1 MPYDI
6 YALANT
12 AAERIQSTGR
22 NTRFRVVSHYD
33 ADGIT
38 AAAVICKALY
48 REGFDFHVTLM
59 RNPFTQGIER
69 IKEEGNTHIIFT
81 DMGSGQLA
89 MIKDIQAEILI
100 IDHHQLKQ
108 EKPPDHI
115 FQINA
120 NQCRINGNSE
130 ACGASLAYAVAYAL
144 NKENIDLSRYAL
156 AGATGDKQYIGGFKG
171 FNKTLV
177 EQAIKHNVVSEHIGL
192 KLSQPTISEGLY
204 YSVEPYYKGLSG
216 DYTAIE
222 HLLKRL
228 KIPGD
233 TSYTHLPKDQQKQ
246 LHSALMLHLIQQ
258 GCESNIL
265 DTVIRTRYSSNQTYG
280 EMEQFADLLDACGKG
295 GYRDLGLSLCLGDD
309 NSYTQAKNHEQK
321 FKKTLLAALQ
331 EMDHNGVQETSSYR
345 YFYTEETSLGGVIGG
360 IATNFILDKEKPLLS
375 IAKKADELHIS
386 CRGNHYL
393 VQKGLDLGG
402 AMNRVAATLQ
412 GHGGGHAI
420 AAGATIPTE
429 KEDQFIKE
437 VELILAKQL
446 TFYS

>member
-1 MPYDI
+1 
-6 YALANT
+6 
-12 AAERIQSTGR
+12 
-22 NTRFRVVSHYD
+22 
-33 ADGIT
+33 
-38 AAAVICKALY
+38 
-48 REGFDFHVTLM
+48 
-59 RNPFTQGIER
+59 
-69 IKEEGNTHIIFT
+69 
-81 DMGSGQLA
+81 
-89 MIKDIQAEILI
+89 
-100 IDHHQLKQ
+100 
-108 EKPPDHI
+108 
-115 FQINA
+115 
-120 NQCRINGNSE
+120 
-130 ACGASLAYAVAYAL
+130 
-144 NKENIDLSRYAL
+144 
-156 AGATGDKQYIGGFKG
+156 
-171 FNKTLV
+171 
-177 EQAIKHNVVSEHIGL
+177 
-192 KLSQPTISEGLY
+192 
-204 YSVEPYYKGLSG
+204 
-216 DYTAIE
+216 
-222 HLLKRL
+222 
-228 KIPGD
+228 
-233 TSYTHLPKDQQKQ
+233 
-246 LHSALMLHLIQQ
+246 MLHLIQQ